1 MKIKEIL
8 EGISFYK
15 IPELKPDEVI
25 VLSTSTLIEQ
35 HQFEVIKGEIAKII
49 PNKKWVLFTGDD
61 FKMAISENKDEK

>member
-15 IPELKPDEVI
+15 MPELKPDEVI

-35 HQFEVIKGEIAKII
+35 HQFEVIKEEINKVI
-49 PNKKWVLFTGDD
+49 PSKKWRLFTGGD
-61 FKMAISENKDEK
+61 FKMAIDEAKDE

>member
-8 EGISFYK
+8 EGISFYQ

-35 HQFEVIKGEIAKII
+35 HQFKVLKEEINKVI
-49 PNKKWVLFTGDD
+49 PSKKWMLFTGGD
-61 FKMAISENKDEK
+61 FKMAIGEVDDE

>member
-35 HQFEVIKGEIAKII
+35 HQFEVIKEEI
-49 PNKKWVLFTGDD
+49 NKGSTEANSNLNYLNTL
-61 FKMAISENKDEK
+61 

>member
-15 IPELKPDEVI
+15 IPELNPDEVI

-35 HQFEVIKGEIAKII
+35 HQFEVIKGEIDKII
-49 PNKKWVLFTGDD
+49 PNKKWVLFTGGD
-61 FKMAISENKDEK
+61 FKMAIGEAKDEN

>member
-61 FKMAISENKDEK
+61 FKMAIGENKDEK

>member
-25 VLSTSTLIEQ
+25 VFSTSTLIEQ
-35 HQFEVIKGEIAKII
+35 HQFEVLQEEINKVI
-49 PNKKWVLFTGDD
+49 PSKKWMLFTGGD
-61 FKMAISENKDEK
+61 FKMAIGEVEDE

>member
-15 IPELKPDEVI
+15 IPELNPDEVI

-35 HQFEVIKGEIAKII
+35 HQFEVIKEEINKVL
-49 PNKKWVLFTGDD
+49 PSKKWMLFTGGDLE
-61 FKMAISENKDEK
+61 MALGEVEYE

>member
-15 IPELKPDEVI
+15 IPKLKSDEVI

-35 HQFEVIKGEIAKII
+35 HHFEVIKEEINKVI
-49 PNKKWVLFTGDD
+49 PSKKWMLFTGGD
-61 FKMAISENKDEK
+61 FKMAIGEVEDE